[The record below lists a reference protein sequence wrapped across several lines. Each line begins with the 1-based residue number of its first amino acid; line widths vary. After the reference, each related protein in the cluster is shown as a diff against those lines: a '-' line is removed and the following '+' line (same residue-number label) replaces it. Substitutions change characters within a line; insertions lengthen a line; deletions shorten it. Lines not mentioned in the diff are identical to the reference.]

1 MLDPTNAAHQ
11 RWLANIDAFIF
22 DIDGV
27 LYTGTG
33 PIAGAAQAIAS
44 LKAAGKQVR
53 YLTNNSA
60 KTPAAVVATFKSMGI
75 AAEVHEVT
83 NSAMV
88 AAEYVKANVP
98 PGSKVILYTIYAY
111 TCYVA
116 NLGGESQSS
125 IFR

>member
-1 MLDPTNAAHQ
+1 VLDPSNAAHQ

-33 PIAGAAQAIAS
+33 PIDGAARAVVA
-44 LKAAGKQVR
+44 LKAAGKTVR

-60 KTPAAVVATFKSMGI
+60 KTPAAVVATFANMGI
-75 AAEVHEVT
+75 GAEVHEVT

-88 AAEYVKANVP
+88 AAEYLKAYVP
-98 PGSKVILYTIYAY
+98 PGSKVTSGRSY
-111 TCYVA
+111 C
-116 NLGGESQSS
+116 N
-125 IFR
+125 